1 MTMRTLTLVTQKGGT
16 GKTTLAASLAVT
28 AAESGERVIALDL
41 DPQGSLAAWGEMR
54 EAEAPAIDRLGADQL
69 GDLPAILEALKKQ
82 GFTLA
87 VLDTAGVAST
97 GGNLAMQAAD
107 LALIPARPSR
117 LDLQATLPTIETLL
131 RLGMRDRFAFVLNQ
145 CPPGRNSRATEAA
158 NGLAMFGVLAK
169 PTLTQRADH
178 QDALAA
184 GRGVTEF
191 ARSGKAAEEMRALW
205 AWTDRKMKGS
215 KK

>member
-1 MTMRTLTLVTQKGGT
+1 MRTITLVTQKGGA
-16 GKTTLAASLAVT
+16 GKTTVAASLAVA
-28 AAESGERVIALDL
+28 AAEAGERVVALDL
-41 DPQGSLAAWGEMR
+41 DPQGSLAAWGDNR
-54 EAEAPAIDRLGADQL
+54 AEDAPAVDRLGPDRLA
-69 GDLPAILEALKKQ
+69 DLPQILAALGAQ

-117 LDLQATLPTIETLL
+117 LDLQATMPTIETLM

-145 CPPGRNSRATEAA
+145 CPAGRSARTVEATS
-158 NGLAMFGVLAK
+158 GLGMFGVLAE
-169 PTLTQRADH
+169 PSLTQRADH

-184 GRGVTEF
+184 GKGVTEY
-191 ARSGKAAEEMRALW
+191 APEGKAADELRALW
-205 AWTDRKMKGS
+205 AWADRKMKAN
-215 KK
+215 KA

>member
-1 MTMRTLTLVTQKGGT
+1 MRTIILVTQKGGS
-16 GKTTLAASLAVT
+16 GKTTITASLAVA
-28 AAESGERVIALDL
+28 AAEAGEKVVALDL
-41 DPQGSLAAWGEMR
+41 DPQGSLAAWGDNRTE
-54 EAEAPAIDRLGADQL
+54 EAPAVDRLGADRLAELPQILAAL
-69 GDLPAILEALKKQ
+69 GEQ

-117 LDLQATLPTIETLL
+117 LDLQATMPTIETLM

-145 CPPGRNSRATEAA
+145 CPAGRSARTSEAA
-158 NGLAMFGVLAK
+158 SGLGMFGVLAE
-169 PTLTQRADH
+169 PALTQRADH

-184 GRGVTEF
+184 GKGVTEY
-191 ARSGKAAEEMRALW
+191 APEGKAADELRALW
-205 AWTDRKMKGS
+205 AWADRKMKAA
-215 KK
+215 KA